1 MRANE
6 FITESKAGKLSKRV
20 QQASRGIDVYGD
32 GERMSADYTAFK
44 LGQAV
49 AMADGSGS
57 PLDIDAKS
65 WYGKQKTAQPYSKV
79 EQEMLK
85 QAFKAVGAKYKDL
98 NNGDMRSLELDST
111 NSKSPVI
118 GFKGF
123 K

>member
-1 MRANE
+1 MKLDAFRKIIREEIKKAIQEEMRDILLEAVKSASKPANSSTP
-6 FITESKAGKLSKRV
+6 I
-20 QQASRGIDVYGD
+20 
-32 GERMSADYTAFK
+32 
-44 LGQAV
+44 
-49 AMADGSGS
+49 
-57 PLDIDAKS
+57 
-65 WYGKQKTAQPYSKV
+65 KQPTQPYSKV

-111 NSKSPVI
+111 NSKSPVV